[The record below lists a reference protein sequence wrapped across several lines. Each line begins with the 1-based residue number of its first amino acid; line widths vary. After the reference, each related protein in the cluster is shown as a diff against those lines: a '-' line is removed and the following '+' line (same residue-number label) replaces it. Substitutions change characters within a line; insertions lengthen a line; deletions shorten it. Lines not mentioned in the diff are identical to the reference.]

1 MKREGPRPRPT
12 AAWLSPPSEEPISAL
27 HQVQQTSWEG
37 QAVAHE
43 RHHRVD
49 ANPNPLHSQTLS
61 HTQLSWYWRQITK
74 SWQNKTN
81 GGDSKV

>member
-12 AAWLSPPSEEPISAL
+12 AAWLSPPSEQPISAL

-49 ANPNPLHSQTLS
+49 ANPNPNTPRLSLTLS
-61 HTQLSWYWRQITK
+61 SAGTGGRQQKAGRTR
-74 SWQNKTN
+74 
-81 GGDSKV
+81 